1 MYLIRFL
8 ILKILLLDDEDDFRR
23 VVRKILERGNYDVI
37 EASDGRA
44 GLKTMQSNRP
54 DLLISD
60 IRMPNMS
67 GDEFFDQLQAS
78 GTDLNIIPLI
88 FMSGHIDDEGIVKRL
103 NGGAHLCLR
112 KPISAKLL
120 LAHVNS
126 CLSASKRYSNF
137 IADKLDILGSAVPTA
152 VRHDFK
158 PYRSLAENMD
168 AYINVIAV
176 LIKAATGR
184 QTGDQTSNQT
194 LGQMSRMR
202 YIRLYLE
209 EGKRRKELVLNSG
222 AEALTWQLIFLVAE
236 SQISD
241 RAIYVSDL
249 YVLAQAA
256 KSTINNRITSLIADQ
271 IFIKQSTRDDRRRQV
286 ITMTKPF
293 SDAFYAHIDETIQ
306 KMTGLA
312 P

>member
-1 MYLIRFL
+1 LYLIRFL

-54 DLLISD
+54 DLIISD

-158 PYRSLAENMD
+158 PYRSLAENVD
-168 AYINVIAV
+168 AYVNVIAV
-176 LIKAATGR
+176 LIKAATSQ
-184 QTGDQTSNQT
+184 QTGNRTV
-194 LGQMSRMR
+194 GQMSRMR

-209 EGKRRKELVLNSG
+209 EGKRRQELVLNSG

-256 KSTINNRITSLIADQ
+256 KSTINNRITSLVADK
-271 IFIKQSTRDDRRRQV
+271 IFIKQSTQDDRRRQV

-293 SDAFYAHIDETIQ
+293 SEAFFAHIDETIQ
-306 KMTGLA
+306 KITG
-312 P
+312 PTP